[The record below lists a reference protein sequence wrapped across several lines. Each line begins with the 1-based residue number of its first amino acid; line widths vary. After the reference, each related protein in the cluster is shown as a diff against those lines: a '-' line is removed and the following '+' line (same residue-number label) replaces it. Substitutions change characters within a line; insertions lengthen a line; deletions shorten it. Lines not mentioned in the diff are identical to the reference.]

1 MNSFGQFD
9 DMQFVDKVLANAG
22 INIDDASRAQ
32 LVGDLARH
40 HETRAGALLKI
51 AQDQTFVDKENERSL
66 LLLHYF
72 GYLRRNPDDPPDR
85 DLNGFNFWLQE
96 LAKHHDIGKIAAA
109 FQNSSEFQSIKKQ

>member
-1 MNSFGQFD
+1 VRTQD
-9 DMQFVDKVLANAG
+9 
-22 INIDDASRAQ
+22 RAVIPRLLGFSIEY
-32 LVGDLARH
+32 LVWIFSIAQYH
-40 HETRAGALLKI
+40 HQTRAGALLKI
-51 AQDQTFVDKENERSL
+51 AQDQSFVDKENERSL